1 MMPAS
6 TATAARPALVLTVD
20 DAEPF
25 RRAARAVA
33 EAADGFAAAG
43 EVGSGEEAIA
53 CAATMRPDVVLVD
66 VNLPGIDG
74 VETSRRLAALLP
86 DALIVLV
93 SGDAAPWPGARPPA
107 CGAVGFLPKERLS
120 PRALRSLW
128 DARAV
133 VS

>member
-1 MMPAS
+1 MPPS
-6 TATAARPALVLTVD
+6 TATATRPALVLTVD

-33 EAADGFAAAG
+33 EATDGFAAAG
-43 EVGSGEEAIA
+43 EVGSGEEAVA
-53 CAATMRPDVVLVD
+53 CATNVRPDIVLVD

-93 SGDAAPWPGARPPA
+93 SGDAAPWPAGRPPA
-107 CGAVGFLPKERLS
+107 CGAVGFLPKERFS
-120 PRALRSLW
+120 PRSLRAMW
-128 DARAV
+128 AARGV

>member
-1 MMPAS
+1 MPAS

-33 EAADGFAAAG
+33 EATEGFAAAG
-43 EVGSGEEAIA
+43 EVGSGEEAVA
-53 CAATMRPDVVLVD
+53 CAARLRPDFVLVD

-93 SGDAAPWPGARPPA
+93 SGDAAPWPGGRPPA

-120 PRALRSLW
+120 PRALRAMW
-128 DARAV
+128 EARAV

>member
-1 MMPAS
+1 MPPS
-6 TATAARPALVLTVD
+6 TATATRPALVLTVD

-33 EAADGFAAAG
+33 EATDGFAAAG
-43 EVGSGEEAIA
+43 EVGSGEEAVA
-53 CAATMRPDVVLVD
+53 CATSVQPDLVLVD

-93 SGDAAPWPGARPPA
+93 SGDAAPWPGGRPPA

-120 PRALRSLW
+120 PRVLRAVW
-128 DARAV
+128 EARAV
-133 VS
+133 VC

>member
-1 MMPAS
+1 MSAS
-6 TATAARPALVLTVD
+6 TATATRPALVLTVD

-33 EAADGFAAAG
+33 EATDGFAAAG

-53 CAATMRPDVVLVD
+53 CAANLRPHVVVVD

-74 VETSRRLAALLP
+74 VETSRRLATLLP
-86 DALIVLV
+86 EALILLV
-93 SGDAAPWPGARPPA
+93 SGDEAPWPGGRPPA
-107 CGAVGFLPKERLS
+107 CGAVGFLPKERFS
-120 PRALRSLW
+120 PRAPRALW

-133 VS
+133 AA

>member
-1 MMPAS
+1 MPAS

-33 EAADGFAAAG
+33 EATEGFAAAG
-43 EVGSGEEAIA
+43 EVGSGEEAVA
-53 CAATMRPDVVLVD
+53 CAARLRPDFVLVA

-93 SGDAAPWPGARPPA
+93 SGDAAPWPGGRPPA

-120 PRALRSLW
+120 PRALRAMW
-128 DARAV
+128 EARAV